1 MLTVLCRT
9 WDFGG
14 QREYYATHQYFLSKR
29 SLYLVVW
36 RIPDGQRGIA
46 EILQW
51 LVNIQVCVLKSIQK
65 CLQKKPFERI
75 FSRSHTWH
83 HEMQLNLKI
92 YKASK
97 FVSILSSTKKYCT
110 TFSKRILI
118 FFLVYEV

>member
-51 LVNIQVCVLKSIQK
+51 LVNIQVCVLESIQK

-83 HEMQLNLKI
+83 HEMQLNLKP

-97 FVSILSSTKKYCT
+97 FVSNLSSTKKCCT
-110 TFSKRILI
+110 TFSKCIVI
-118 FFLVYEV
+118 FFLVY